1 MALRGLFKRKVSSLI
16 LSQRRDSKS
25 GASSSGGDEE
35 VNKGPTVVYEN
46 TFQLSPKDSQ
56 KFPTK
61 KAEDILKNTFLTNL
75 LDTKY
80 NGETCKNLTIQITET
95 VKTQVKAELGSN
107 NRFKIV
113 VLVIIGANYG
123 QGARVASR
131 CLWYPQ
137 YDRFAQYEYHNE
149 SLFAVGVVYGVYY
162 E

>member
-1 MALRGLFKRKVSSLI
+1 MHYISHHVSNTSPTIIKL
-16 LSQRRDSKS
+16 LTLPSQLQ
-25 GASSSGGDEE
+25 E

-95 VKTQVKAELGSN
+95 VKTQVYIDL
-107 NRFKIV
+107 
-113 VLVIIGANYG
+113 
-123 QGARVASR
+123 
-131 CLWYPQ
+131 
-137 YDRFAQYEYHNE
+137 
-149 SLFAVGVVYGVYY
+149 
-162 E
+162 